1 MPRQKKVS
9 QELDPEIYTK
19 SGRLRKR
26 KRKKSR
32 EYFDKTTEDSIVAY
46 LASSDKMMRN
56 ELFNENIN
64 YSFHKL
70 AENIIH
76 TFKFYYTEL
85 DNVEDLK
92 HEVVVFLLEKLHRYD
107 QTKGKAYSY
116 FGTIAKRYLIVY
128 NENNYKKLKSKADLE
143 DVDEDK
149 RIVSDLVR
157 EHEDNNLTKIIDSY
171 VNYIEKNM
179 VRLFPSENDQTIV
192 ISIMQIFRRRETLEV
207 FNKQHFYFFI
217 REITGQT
224 TPNITRVVKELKRVY
239 KQQLNVLYLNGEL
252 ETDENDIY

>member
-9 QELDPEIYTK
+9 RELDPEVYTK
-19 SGRLRKR
+19 SGKLRKR
-26 KRKKSR
+26 KPKKSR

-46 LASSDKMMRN
+46 LASTNEAERN
-56 ELFNENIN
+56 RLFNENIN

-92 HEVVVFLLEKLHRYD
+92 HEVVVFLLEKLHNYD

-128 NENNYKKLKSKADLE
+128 NENNYKKLKSKAELE

-157 EHEDNNLTKIIDSY
+157 EHEDNDITSVINSY
-171 VNYIEKNM
+171 INYIEENM
-179 VRLFPSENDQTIV
+179 VRLFPSDNDQTVV
-192 ISIMQIFRRRETLEV
+192 IAILEIFKRRETLEV

-252 ETDENDIY
+252 ETDEVDIY

>member
-1 MPRQKKVS
+1 MPRQKKVNL
-9 QELDPEIYTK
+9 ELDPEIYTK

-26 KRKKSR
+26 KRKKTR
-32 EYFDKTTEDSIVAY
+32 EYFDKCTEDSIVAY
-46 LASSDKMMRN
+46 LSSTSESERN
-56 ELFNENIN
+56 RLFNENIN

-85 DNVEDLK
+85 DNVDDLK

-107 QTKGKAYSY
+107 QSKGKAYSF

-128 NENNYKKLKSKADLE
+128 NENNYKKLKIRAELE

-157 EHEDNNLTKIIDSY
+157 EYQDSSLTKIVDSY
-171 VNYIEKNM
+171 INYVEKNM
-179 VRLFPSENDQTIV
+179 TRLFPSENDQTIV
-192 ISIMQIFRRRETLEV
+192 IAIMQIFKRRETLEV

-239 KQQLNVLYLNGEL
+239 KQQLNVLYISGEL

>member
-1 MPRQKKVS
+1 MPRQKKINL
-9 QELDPEIYTK
+9 ELDPEIYTK
-19 SGRLRKR
+19 SGKLRKR

-32 EYFDKTTEDSIVAY
+32 EYFDKSTEDSIVAY
-46 LASSDKMMRN
+46 LSSTNESERN
-56 ELFNENIN
+56 RLFNENIN

-85 DNVEDLK
+85 DNVDDLK

-107 QTKGKAYSY
+107 QSKGKAYSY

-128 NENNYKKLKSKADLE
+128 NENNYKKLKIRAELE

-157 EHEDNNLTKIIDSY
+157 EYQDNSLTKIVDSY
-171 VNYIEKNM
+171 VTYVEKNM
-179 VRLFPSENDQTIV
+179 NRLFPSENDQTIV
-192 ISIMQIFRRRETLEV
+192 IAIMQIFRRRETLEV

-239 KQQLNVLYLNGEL
+239 KQQLNVLYLSGEL